1 VDVRSQILSSATRM
15 FARRGFDGT
24 SLQTIAD
31 EVGIRKPSL
40 LYHFPSKEALRE
52 RVLDNLIQHWS
63 EVLPRLLG
71 EVTSGRGQFDV
82 LTRELVSFFEE
93 DPDRARL
100 VLRELMDRPEDM
112 EARLRNGV
120 RPWVALLSD
129 YIRRGRDAGDLLREV
144 DPEAYVVH
152 VITLAVCG
160 IAARPLLTD
169 ALLEHGD
176 AGDGVD
182 VETRHTR
189 ELLRIARASLFTD
202 PLRIEPR

>member
-1 VDVRSQILSSATRM
+1 MDVRSQILSSATRM

-202 PLRIEPR
+202 PLRTEPR

>member
-1 VDVRSQILSSATRM
+1 MDVRSQILSSATRM